1 MKVKDF
7 FIVNKKEIND
17 LKKLKL
23 PLKKSTE
30 QYILEHAPEKGTE
43 CYSIIQNY
51 KGKILE
57 RVFAVRIFRKK
68 PQYQEVIRRI
78 EGNGLV
84 LSRNMYFTNCSGYVI
99 VWSNSKPSGYYF
111 NMECFNEWYA
121 YDQCYFHKYSVN
133 LYTLKDL
140 IELDPSLK
148 YCAWN
153 GEHNNQ
159 NLIDYVTIYRKYP
172 EIEMLSKL
180 GLDRLIYNQNV
191 LNKLKDK
198 KFQKYLCKC
207 GGNHNTTGKDILY
220 GFNHNMTLEQ
230 ALKRQAENIKKKR
243 IDKQAAE
250 ILEKYPQLDKERLKK
265 YLSKYFE
272 QKGYF
277 ISIRSYLDMLEAE
290 IYLHLDI
297 TEEKNAFPHDFEY
310 WHNHYTNQLK
320 LSKNKLI
327 DEGIA
332 AQTVKY
338 QKLEKEVED
347 LKLILATSTEDLINE
362 GQALEHCVGRMSYNE
377 KMAKGESL
385 ILFVR
390 KKEDKETPFVTME
403 YDPNKKKILQLYGFK
418 DNDPEES
425 IKNIIYDKWL
435 PKVKRLK
442 FI

>member
-7 FIVNKKEIND
+7 FIVNKKEINA

-30 QYILEHAPEKGTE
+30 QYILQHAPEKGTE
-43 CYSIIQNY
+43 YYSIIQNY

-57 RVFAVRIFRKK
+57 RVFAVRSFRKK
-68 PQYQEVIRRI
+68 PEYQEVIRRI

-84 LSRNMYFTNCSGYVI
+84 LSKNMYFTQCSGYVT
-99 VWSNSKPSGYYF
+99 VWRNSKPSYYYF
-111 NMECFNEWYA
+111 NMEYFNEWCA
-121 YDQCYFHKYSVN
+121 FDQCYFHRYSN
-133 LYTLKDL
+133 KLYTLKDL

-153 GEHNNQ
+153 GDHNQ
-159 NLIDYVTIYRKYP
+159 NIIDYVTIYRKYP

-191 LNKLKDK
+191 LDKLKDK
-198 KFQKYLCKC
+198 SFQKYLCKC
-207 GGNHNTTGKDILY
+207 GGNHNTTGKDVLY

-230 ALKRQAENIKKKR
+230 TFEHQKENITKR
-243 IDKQAAE
+243 RIGKQVAQ
-250 ILEKYPQLDKERLKK
+250 ILEIYPQLDKERLRK
-265 YLSKYFE
+265 YLSKYLE

-277 ISIRSYLDMLEAE
+277 ISIGSYLDMLEAE
-290 IYLHLDI
+290 TFLHLDL

-310 WHNHYTNQLK
+310 WHNHYTNQMK
-320 LSKNKLI
+320 ISKNKLI

-332 AQTVKY
+332 AQVAKY
-338 QKLEKEVED
+338 QKLEKEVKD
-347 LKLILATSTEDLINE
+347 LKLILATSSQELINE
-362 GQALEHCVGRMSYNE
+362 GEALHHCVGRMNYNK

-390 KKEDKETPFVTME
+390 KKEDMATPFVTME
-403 YDPNKKKILQLYGFK
+403 YDPNQKKILQLYGERDSVPE
-418 DNDPEES
+418 DN
-425 IKNIIYDKWL
+425 IKNIIYDSWL
-435 PKVKRLK
+435 PKVRRLK

>member
-1 MKVKDF
+1 MK
-7 FIVNKKEIND
+7 IN
-17 LKKLKL
+17 LKRLKLQKLKL

-140 IELDPSLK
+140 I
-148 YCAWN
+148 
-153 GEHNNQ
+153 
-159 NLIDYVTIYRKYP
+159 DYVTIYRKYP
-172 EIEMLSKL
+172 GIEMLSKL

-198 KFQKYLCKC
+198 RFQKYLCKC
-207 GGNHNTTGKDILY
+207 GGNNNTTGKDVLY
-220 GFNHNMTLEQ
+220 GFNHNLTLEQ
-230 ALKRQAENIKKKR
+230 ALKHQAENIMKKR

-250 ILEKYPQLDKERLKK
+250 ILEKYPQLDKERLIK
-265 YLSKYFE
+265 YLSKYLE

-290 IYLHLDI
+290 MYLHLDI

-310 WHNHYTNQLK
+310 WHNHYTNQIK
-320 LSKNKLI
+320 LSKSKLI

-332 AQTVKY
+332 AQAVKY

-362 GQALEHCVGRMSYNE
+362 GEALHHCVGRMSYNE

-403 YDPNKKKILQLYGFK
+403 YNPNEKKILQLYGFK
-418 DNDPEES
+418 DSDPEES

>member
-7 FIVNKKEIND
+7 FIVNKKEINA

-23 PLKKSTE
+23 PLKKSIE
-30 QYILEHAPEKGTE
+30 QYILQHAPEKGTE
-43 CYSIIQNY
+43 YYSIIQNY

-57 RVFAVRIFRKK
+57 RVFAVRSFRKK
-68 PQYQEVIRRI
+68 PEYQEVIRRI

-84 LSRNMYFTNCSGYVI
+84 LSRNMYFTNMAGYVT
-99 VWSNSKPSGYYF
+99 VWRNSKPRYYYF
-111 NMECFNEWYA
+111 NMEDFDEWYA
-121 YDQCYFHKYSVN
+121 FDQCHFHRYSN
-133 LYTLKDL
+133 RLYTLKDL

-153 GEHNNQ
+153 GDYNQ
-159 NLIDYVTIYRKYP
+159 NIIDYVTIYRKYP

-180 GLDRLIYNQNV
+180 GLNRLIYNQNV
-191 LNKLKDK
+191 LDKLKDK
-198 KFQKYLCKC
+198 SFQKYLCRC
-207 GGNHNTTGKDILY
+207 GGNHNTTGKDVLY

-230 ALKRQAENIKKKR
+230 TYKHQAEIITKR
-243 IDKQAAE
+243 RIGKQVAE
-250 ILEKYPQLDKERLKK
+250 ILEEYPQLDKERLRK
-265 YLSKYFE
+265 YLSKYLE
-272 QKGYF
+272 QKGYL
-277 ISIRSYLDMLEAE
+277 ISVGSYLDMLEAE
-290 IYLHLDI
+290 TFLHLDL

-310 WHNHYTNQLK
+310 WHNHYTNQMK
-320 LSKNKLI
+320 MSKNKLI

-332 AQTVKY
+332 TQVAKY

-347 LKLILATSTEDLINE
+347 LKLILATSSQELINE
-362 GQALEHCVGRMSYNE
+362 GEALHHCVGRMNYNK

-390 KKEDKETPFVTME
+390 KKEDTETPFVTME
-403 YDPNKKKILQLYGFK
+403 YDPNQKKILQLYGERDSVPE
-418 DNDPEES
+418 DN
-425 IKNIIYDKWL
+425 IKNIIYDVWL